1 MKTKHRQFA
10 DIYFDGLD
18 VEPLRIGGKLSPKI
32 LLVKPEARL
41 SWQYHHR
48 RAETWRVIEGPVG
61 IVRSATDE
69 EGELVSFGAGE
80 TVVLQQGER
89 HRLIGLEIGVWLLSF
104 GSTLIRTIRRMRM
117 ISFVFRTITLGSNY
131 NLLSTR
137 FARENALE
145 VIDYSVLEV
154 EMDSPLKASCATARR
169 IVGYWSRSR
178 TSRRSMPYS
187 FLAWIGLARGS

>member
-1 MKTKHRQFA
+1 MEIIELFSFWKKAINSAGLRIHRFDFERPWGGFFVLDENQAQAFA
-10 DIYFDGLD
+10 DLYFEGLD

-89 HRLIGLEIGVWLLSF
+89 HRLIGLEHGCVVAEFWQHTDPDHPSDEDDIV
-104 GSTLIRTIRRMRM
+104 R
-117 ISFVFRTITLGSNY
+117 VQDDY
-131 NLLSTR
+131 
-137 FARENALE
+137 AR
-145 VIDYSVLEV
+145 
-154 EMDSPLKASCATARR
+154 K
-169 IVGYWSRSR
+169 
-178 TSRRSMPYS
+178 
-187 FLAWIGLARGS
+187 